1 MKMRTLLTALFVCAV
16 GCEKSLETVS
26 RAQTVEEN
34 TEAQNSLQI
43 RYQYDGEWKT
53 KSLYKEPIIIGRSD
67 GVAIHVPSS
76 SDIYVSRVHA
86 KIWLENS
93 RYWLEDLNSTNGT
106 TVNSIEI
113 TNRFELREGDEI
125 RIGRKTTLMLIKTEQ

>member
-1 MKMRTLLTALFVCAV
+1 MGEGREMKMRTLLIALFVCAI

-53 KSLYKEPIIIGRSD
+53 KSLSKEPIF
-67 GVAIHVPSS
+67 
-76 SDIYVSRVHA
+76 
-86 KIWLENS
+86 
-93 RYWLEDLNSTNGT
+93 T
-106 TVNSIEI
+106 TK
-113 TNRFELREGDEI
+113 FFLG
-125 RIGRKTTLMLIKTEQ
+125 GGK